1 MSESTAS
8 SYQELMDQAIQ
19 HFRARE
25 YDKAA
30 EMLERISKSLSRLRY
45 EALRKRPETW
55 SLFVMACT
63 EGLQIAGEHG
73 MVERVRSFRDCIQRV
88 MPAEE
93 RFTQLVLA
101 FADVYLGE
109 LDKAREEIAGLVD
122 ASDLTFAQRLE
133 LARFALK
140 ALAPELALQVLEH
153 TEVPAPPQEDDPQK
167 EEAEWNITRYW
178 RTYIEALLQA
188 GRLEEIDALLPRLGE
203 INARRIPYP
212 FIVHAFLKRQDY
224 ARAIEYADRTPELAG
239 RGILRG
245 LVAAAQGKM
254 DWARDE
260 WWRVAREPL
269 DVKGQRLNF
278 DAWMECALRLDD
290 QEKMAS
296 ALEAGTPT
304 LEGAA
309 WFRLYRS
316 LYQAKHG
323 EPAEALPAFREAF
336 QGMFDMVDVPVAK
349 EWVIWHVTGLV
360 KHVLP
365 AEVQGEFLAEIQE
378 VAKSKLAYTAQQ
390 EG

>member
-1 MSESTAS
+1 MSQSTAS
-8 SYQELMDQAIQ
+8 SYRELMNQAVQ
-19 HFRARE
+19 HLREKE

-30 EMLERISKSLSRLRY
+30 EVLERISKSLGRLHY
-45 EALRKRPETW
+45 EALRKRPDIW

-73 MVERVRSFRDCIQRV
+73 LVERVRSFRDCIQRV

-109 LDKAREEIAGLVD
+109 LDKAREQIAGLVD
-122 ASDLTFAQRLE
+122 ASDLTFGQRLE

-140 ALAPELALQVLEH
+140 AFAPELALQVLEH
-153 TEVPAPPQEDDPQK
+153 TEIPALPQEDDPQK
-167 EEAEWNITRYW
+167 EEREWNISNYW

-188 GRLEEIDALLPRLGE
+188 GRLDEIDEPLRQLEKIAP
-203 INARRIPYP
+203 RRIPYP
-212 FIVHAFLKRQDY
+212 FIVQAFLKRKAY

-239 RGILRG
+239 RGLLRG

-260 WWRVAREPL
+260 WWRVVREPL
-269 DVKGQRLNF
+269 DVKGERLNF
-278 DAWMECALRLDD
+278 DAWMECALRIGD

-316 LYQAKHG
+316 LYQAGQG
-323 EPAEALPAFREAF
+323 EPAEAQPAFREAF
-336 QGMFDMVDVPVAK
+336 QGMLDMVDVPVAR
-349 EWVIWHVTGLV
+349 EWAVWHVTGLV
-360 KHVLP
+360 EHVLP
-365 AEVQGEFLAEIQE
+365 EDVRGEFLKAIQE
-378 VAKSKLAYTAQQ
+378 VAGTPPAQ
-390 EG
+390 EA

>member
-8 SYQELMDQAIQ
+8 SYRELMAQALQ

-45 EALRKRPETW
+45 ETLRKRPETW
-55 SLFVMACT
+55 SLFAMACT
-63 EGLQIAGEHG
+63 EGLRIAGEHG
-73 MVERVRSFRDCIQRV
+73 LVERVRSFRDCIQRV

-93 RFTQLVLA
+93 HFTQLALA

-109 LDKAREEIAGLVD
+109 LEKAREQIAGLVN
-122 ASDLTFAQRLE
+122 ASDLSFAQRLE
-133 LARFALK
+133 LARLALK

-153 TEVPAPPQEDDPQK
+153 TEVPALPQEDDPQR
-167 EEAEWNITRYW
+167 EETEWNIDRYW
-178 RTYIEALLQA
+178 KTYIEALLQA
-188 GRLEEIDALLPRLGE
+188 GRLEELDELLPRIGATNE
-203 INARRIPYP
+203 RRIPYA
-212 FIVHAFLKRQDY
+212 FIVQAFLKRQDY
-224 ARAIEYADRTPELAG
+224 ARAIEYADRIPELAG
-239 RGILRG
+239 RGLLRG

-260 WWRVAREPL
+260 WWRVVREPL
-269 DVKGQRLNF
+269 DAQRLKF

-296 ALEAGTPT
+296 ALEAGTPA

-309 WFRLYRS
+309 WFRMYRS

-323 EPAEALPAFREAF
+323 EPAEALPAFREAL
-336 QGMFDMVDVPVAK
+336 QDILDLVEVPVSE
-349 EWVIWHVTGLV
+349 EWVIWHTTGLV
-360 KHVLP
+360 EHVLP
-365 AEVQGEFLAEIQE
+365 ADARGEFLAAIQE
-378 VAKSKLAYTAQQ
+378 ATRNRPPHTAQQ